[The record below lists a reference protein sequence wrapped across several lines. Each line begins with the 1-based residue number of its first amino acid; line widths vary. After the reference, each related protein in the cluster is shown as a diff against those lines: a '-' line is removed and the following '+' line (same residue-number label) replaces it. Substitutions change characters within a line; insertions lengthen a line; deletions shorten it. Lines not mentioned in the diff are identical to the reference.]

1 MEDIIF
7 SLDFGSDSIVGAVGK
22 LNPDNTIE
30 LISASWAEC
39 KKGLKSGV
47 VTSILA
53 ASNTIRK
60 ILDEIEKE
68 HPSIKLNS
76 AYVAIRGSHI
86 MSMNNHGIYTIT
98 RSDKEINESDVI
110 SVIENARAIHL
121 QNERIILHTIPQ
133 DFSVDKES
141 GFSNPVGMEGNIIET
156 DVHIIT
162 ANVSHLNNISKSI
175 ANAGLKLNEH
185 VYHTYPL
192 AEIVISDEE
201 KKLGS
206 LLVDI
211 GDLTTSLVIYHDGKI
226 KFSKD
231 IQAGS
236 FYITNDIAYAYHTSF
251 ETAQAIKEK
260 HGYAMSSLIN
270 ENLEFEIILIDRNTK
285 KKITEENLCEYIK
298 PRLEEILLLIKDE
311 ISNSGFDD
319 KINSIVLTGGGS
331 MLKGMDKA
339 FEKIFKGKEVRYGII
354 PDNYV
359 KINDKKYYNQKYTTA
374 IALLCY
380 PVFIKPQLEIFLK
393 EESEGFLYQFGKW
406 LKNLFS

>member
-1 MEDIIF
+1 MEDTIL
-7 SLDFGSDSIVGAVGK
+7 SLDFGSDSIVCAVGK
-22 LNPDNTIE
+22 LNPDNTVD
-30 LISASWAEC
+30 LISASWFEC

-47 VTSILA
+47 VTNIA
-53 ASNTIRK
+53 AATTTIK
-60 ILDEIEKE
+60 KLLDDIEKD
-68 HPSIKLNS
+68 HPSLKLSS
-76 AYVAIRGSHI
+76 AYVGIRGSHI

-98 RSDKEINESDVI
+98 RSDKEINENDI
-110 SVIENARAIHL
+110 INVIENARAIHL
-121 QNERIILHTIPQ
+121 QNERVILHTIPQ

-156 DVHIIT
+156 DVHLIT
-162 ANVSHLNNISKSI
+162 ANVSHLNNISKAI

-185 VYHTYPL
+185 IYHTYPL
-192 AEIVISDEE
+192 AEIVISEEE

-206 LLVDI
+206 ALVDI
-211 GDLTTSLVIYHDGKI
+211 GDLTTSIVIYHDGKI

-260 HGYAMSSLIN
+260 HGYAMSSLIK
-270 ENLEFEIILIDRNTK
+270 ENLEFEIVLLDRNSK
-285 KKITEENLCEYIK
+285 KRITEENLCEYIK

-311 ISNSGFDD
+311 IISSGFED
-319 KINSIVLTGGGS
+319 KINSIILTGGGS
-331 MLKGMDKA
+331 MLKGLDKA
-339 FEKIFKGKEVRYGII
+339 FEKVFKGKEVRYGII
-354 PDNYV
+354 TENYV
-359 KINDKKYYNQKYTTA
+359 KIKDKKYYNQKYITA

-380 PVFIKPQLEIFLK
+380 PVVIKPELEAFLA
-393 EESEGFLYQFGKW
+393 EESENLFSQFARW